1 MQNVAYIMQT
11 IKFPVL
17 LSLLLGAAFAQ
28 GQLSDPESL
37 KICAGVKDVRLP
49 AEDRPS
55 AQEAK
60 SLAGCV
66 SEKLYY
72 GYANA
77 PDYVQARKCAY
88 AEVDRGVKDVPFA
101 GRTILM
107 MVYAN
112 GKGTARN
119 LDVALKLA
127 CEVPGAPGD
136 WAGRIHQLER
146 MRASGGKAGSF
157 GICDHSS
164 SKYMYEQCAMQGDRF
179 DKLDR
184 EKQIQQIEAK
194 WNAADKKALEALRQ
208 AAAPFFHLRAT
219 KETDLTITFEVQEMA
234 FLENN
239 FIEMLQKAEAGE
251 IAGFSPDDVK
261 RIDADLNDAYVQ
273 TQTGKTAAW
282 GTVTRDDIKG
292 TQAAWV
298 RYREAWV
305 AFGKKKYPKVS
316 EAMVKTWLTQQ
327 RREML
332 EKFMH

>member
-1 MQNVAYIMQT
+1 MHK
-11 IKFPVL
+11 IKFLIL
-17 LSLLLGAAFAQ
+17 LALLLAAAFAQ

-37 KICAGVKDVRLP
+37 KICAGVKDVQLP
-49 AEDRPS
+49 AQDQPS
-55 AQEAK
+55 ATETKA
-60 SLAGCV
+60 LANCS

-72 GYANA
+72 GYEKT

-112 GKGTARN
+112 GRGAAQN

-146 MRASGGKAGSF
+146 MRASGGKVGSF

-164 SKYMYEQCAMQGDRF
+164 GKYMYEQCAMLSDRF
-179 DKLDR
+179 DKMDR

-194 WNAADKKALEALRQ
+194 WTTADKKALEALRQ

-219 KETDLTITFEVQEMA
+219 KETDLTITFEVQEIA
-234 FLENN
+234 FLENS

-251 IAGFSPDDVK
+251 IPSFSPEDVK
-261 RIDADLNDAYVQ
+261 RIDADLNDAYTQ
-273 TQTGKTAAW
+273 TQDGKTAAW
-282 GTVTRDDIKG
+282 GTVTREDIKG
-292 TQAAWV
+292 TQAAWMK
-298 RYREAWV
+298 YRDAWV

-332 EKFMH
+332 EKFLH

>member
-1 MQNVAYIMQT
+1 MHKT
-11 IKFPVL
+11 TFFF
-17 LSLLLGAAFAQ
+17 LSLMLAGAFAQ
-28 GQLSDPESL
+28 AQLSDPESL
-37 KICAGVKDVRLP
+37 KICAGVKDVQLP

-55 AQEAK
+55 AADAK
-60 SLAGCV
+60 ALANCS

-72 GYANA
+72 GYAKT

-88 AEVDRGVKDVPFA
+88 LELDRQLKDAPFS
-101 GRTILM
+101 GKTILM

-112 GKGTARN
+112 GKGVARN

-127 CEVPGAPGD
+127 CEVQGAPGD

-146 MRASGGKAGSF
+146 MKAADGKGGGFS
-157 GICDHSS
+157 ICDHSS
-164 SKYMYEQCAMQGDRF
+164 GKYMYEQCAMLSDRF
-179 DKLDR
+179 DKMDR

-194 WNAADKKALEALRQ
+194 WSTADKTALATLRQ
-208 AAAPFFHLRAT
+208 AQREFMHLRAT
-219 KETDLTITFEVQEMA
+219 KETDLTITFEVQEVA

-239 FIEMLQKAEAGE
+239 FIEMLQKAEAGD
-251 IAGFSPDDVK
+251 IPSFSAEDVK
-261 RIDADLNDAYVQ
+261 RIDADLNDAYAQ
-273 TQTGKTAAW
+273 TQNGKTASW
-282 GTVTRDDIKG
+282 GTVTREEIKT

-298 RYREAWV
+298 KYRDAWV

-316 EAMVKTWLTQQ
+316 EAMVKTWLTEQ